1 MTDAEKLEDK
11 DREDFLEIW
20 FRCSE
25 FDGRGNLQT
34 GKWSK
39 LNDDWKFPFSK
50 ERAAYLIGK
59 FLLGLDD
66 SENKRVAE

>member
-1 MTDAEKLEDK
+1 MENLEEQEDK
-11 DREDFLEIW
+11 DREDFLRVW
-20 FRCSE
+20 FGCSE
-25 FDGRGNLQT
+25 FDGRGDLQT

-39 LNDDWKFPFSK
+39 LNEDWKFPFSR

-66 SENKRVAE
+66 SENERILE